1 MVSKDIIF
9 YYQTKKGTLEHYVRN
24 RRSRERKAEQE
35 DEGESSKETLKK
47 KSKNMRKLINKKNET
62 LFFLY

>member
-47 KSKNMRKLINKKNET
+47 KKQEYEKINQ
-62 LFFLY
+62 